1 MIDYQTLLASILGQ
15 AQQKPTMGF
24 NPASAVTGQKAP
36 INLTGGT
43 IPTAGEQSL
52 TAGSTVQN
60 YGGYVSPDGQN
71 TGSPVAAGG
80 SAGTINYQ
88 ELLKNLL
95 AKLLGGRM

>member
-43 IPTAGEQSL
+43 IPTAGAQR
-52 TAGSTVQN
+52 TAGSTIQN
-60 YGGYVSPDGQN
+60 YGGYVSPGGQN
-71 TGSPVAAGG
+71 TGSPVASGGAGV
-80 SAGTINYQ
+80 NYND
-88 ELLKNLL
+88 LLQQIL
-95 AKLLGGRM
+95 AKLLQGRM